1 MSDRGDNM
9 RYNNIVKADFK
20 KRINRFVAECDIKGE
35 NIKVHV
41 KNTGRCKEL
50 LKENA
55 FVYLQKSDNPN
66 RKTAYDLISVYKG
79 KELFNMDSQVPNRL
93 VKEAIENGNIKL
105 EGFDEDMIIKPE
117 TKYGNS
123 RLDFLIQ
130 NKNRKAYVEVK
141 GVTLEENGIAMFP
154 DAPTVRGIKH
164 IRDLIDALKECN
176 DAYLIFVIQFRGSKY
191 FTPNP
196 SHKDFIEALKDA
208 KNSGV
213 NILAFECFVSM
224 DEVKVVHEI
233 EVKL

>member
-1 MSDRGDNM
+1 M
-9 RYNNIVKADFK
+9 RYNNIIKADFK

-35 NIKVHV
+35 AIKVHV

-105 EGFDEDMIIKPE
+105 EGFDEDMTIKPE

-141 GVTLEENGIAMFP
+141 GVTLEENGVAMFP

-164 IRDLIDALKECN
+164 IRELIDALKEGN

-224 DEVKVVHEI
+224 DEIKVVHEI

>member
-1 MSDRGDNM
+1 M

-123 RLDFLIQ
+123 RLDFFIQ

-164 IRDLIDALKECN
+164 IRDLIDALKEGN

>member
-55 FVYLQKSDNPN
+55 FVYLQKSDNSN

-79 KELFNMDSQVPNRL
+79 KELFNMDSQVPNKL

-105 EGFDEDMIIKPE
+105 EGFDEDMTIKPE

-141 GVTLEENGIAMFP
+141 GVTLEENGVAMFP

-164 IRDLIDALKECN
+164 IRELIDALKEGN

>member
-66 RKTAYDLISVYKG
+66 RKTASDLISVYKG

-123 RLDFLIQ
+123 RLDFFIQ

-164 IRDLIDALKECN
+164 IRDLIDALKEGN